1 MGEGAGAG
9 GEEAVI
15 PQGSESLMMHCAKP
29 SVYFSNYGFL
39 CSPTS
44 LCFTVSLGMK
54 SEFQNSHNCPKETM
68 KHLYIPWLEFKIIC
82 KVSSHPLSPCTSC
95 TMRKWPDSSVFPEYL
110 GTATHHFLYHH
121 FKCPSPVPCMAQCLL
136 PVLTG
141 PAQIPTP
148 SRRFPQARIYFS
160 PSLGQTEW
168 PKRMYCLCVSFRSL
182 FNSVVLFM
190 LFIHFAKCVY
200 EKGPVTYS
208 YMALQ
213 NLAST
218 QYLVD
223 SQSRLNA

>member
-1 MGEGAGAG
+1 MLRFLALTEILKIVHGSSYFHLRKPTKNVKILTWKAMAPGEIHGGAGAG

-95 TMRKWPDSSVFPEYL
+95 TMRK
-110 GTATHHFLYHH
+110 
-121 FKCPSPVPCMAQCLL
+121 
-136 PVLTG
+136 
-141 PAQIPTP
+141 
-148 SRRFPQARIYFS
+148 
-160 PSLGQTEW
+160 
-168 PKRMYCLCVSFRSL
+168 
-182 FNSVVLFM
+182 
-190 LFIHFAKCVY
+190 
-200 EKGPVTYS
+200 
-208 YMALQ
+208 
-213 NLAST
+213 
-218 QYLVD
+218 
-223 SQSRLNA
+223 